1 MSGCKSD
8 LCLSCSKKVRIHQKD
23 ISCKVCH
30 LLIHKKC
37 TKLIRKDIIRLN
49 VNGYTC
55 MKCISANTSGEKN
68 QKDDTVH
75 DFNAS
80 EGKTST
86 CSESINANFSKY
98 DKMIFNPFK
107 YQNDIIDID
116 AANAVN
122 SKCMYVTPEELRA
135 NQGRSQPHSPGWAR
149 VPLSS
154 FFLKISIN
162 FSYFFLKLYLFSSSF
177 WSSGWAS
184 RPPGKALATP
194 LGQTLHLKVTI
205 FQFLMLIL
213 EV

>member
-8 LCLSCSKKVRIHQKD
+8 LCLSCSKKIRIHQKD

-30 LLIHKKC
+30 LFIHKKC
-37 TKLIRKDIIRLN
+37 TKLKRKDIIRLN
-49 VNGYTC
+49 VDGYTC

-107 YQNDIIDID
+107 YQNDIIDNN
-116 AANAVN
+116 ATNAVN

-135 NQGRSQPHSPGWAR
+135 NLTSESN
-149 VPLSS
+149 
-154 FFLKISIN
+154 N
-162 FSYFFLKLYLFSSSF
+162 FSILNVNIRSLNKYFERLKQHMKTTNHEYTIIGLSE
-177 WSSGWAS
+177 
-184 RPPGKALATP
+184 T
-194 LGQTLHLKVTI
+194 HLKDKPTEYYN
-205 FQFLMLIL
+205 LSGCSL
-213 EV
+213 EYTNRT